1 EVKLVE
7 SGGDL
12 RQPGGS
18 LRLSCVASG
27 FTFKDAA
34 MSWFRQASGK
44 GPQWVSSITGDSSN
58 IYYTDS
64 VKGRFTTSRDNAK
77 NTLYLQMDR
86 LTQEDTALYYCA
98 IGTVSSEFFF
108 YMYKNFNWT
117 TKTVIA
123 TF

>member
-98 IGTVSSEFFF
+98 IGTVRESQ
-108 YMYKNFNWT
+108 FNWT

-123 TF
+123 TFT